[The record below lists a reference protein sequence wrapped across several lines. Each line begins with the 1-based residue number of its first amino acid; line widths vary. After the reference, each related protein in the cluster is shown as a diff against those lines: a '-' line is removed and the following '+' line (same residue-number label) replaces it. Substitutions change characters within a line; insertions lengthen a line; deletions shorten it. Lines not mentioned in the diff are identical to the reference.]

1 MPNNGEITNLVN
13 LYTDMQTK
21 MDKEFETESYTEA
34 LTNNDWEWDGNET
47 IVIPT
52 TTHFQLVD
60 YDVTQ
65 PWYQRTGAAQQVYDE
80 VNSYTVRRK
89 RTFHGEIDE
98 VPSMDQRFIR
108 KMATALKE
116 TVDNELVPEND
127 LYRLKT
133 WAEGCGDI
141 IFGTADDTKAKK
153 GTNDEDIIRT
163 LLTMNARATNLHV
176 PKKDRVFVMSVTD
189 AIETRLSE
197 RLQYNQNYSGKMI
210 QGEVAMLGDAKI
222 VAVPDDLMPA
232 GVKIMMKWKGS
243 TADPRKCHKLR
254 TLNNVVGSFAT
265 HAEGLFRY
273 DSFVK
278 AHKANGII
286 LFCEGTTTTPSTAV
300 CDVPEISYVSGSG
313 SGNGINIKFKAS
325 GYKGVASGHIKYVIT
340 QAPMF
345 ANPKVHEDAYDSS
358 SNVNIANS
366 ALTSGATYY
375 VSAYAYSTGCQPSGI
390 VTKKVTVA

>member
-1 MPNNGEITNLVN
+1 MAMTGEIANLQN
-13 LYTDMQTK
+13 LYTEMQTK
-21 MDKEFETESYTEA
+21 MDKEFEQESYTES
-34 LTNNDWEWDGNET
+34 LTNKDWEWDGNET

-60 YDVTQ
+60 YDITQ

-98 VPSMDQRFIR
+98 VPSMDQKFIR

-127 LYRLKT
+127 KYRLKT
-133 WAEGCGDI
+133 WAEGAGAVM
-141 IFGTADDTKAKK
+141 FGASTTTLAKK

-163 LLTMNARATNLHV
+163 LLTINAKATNLHV

-197 RLQYNQNYSGKMI
+197 RLQYNQNYTGKMI

-222 VAVPDDLMPA
+222 IAVPDDLMPA
-232 GVKIMMKWKGS
+232 GAKILMKWKGAS
-243 TADPRKCHKLR
+243 VDPRKCHKLR
-254 TLNNVVGSFAT
+254 TLNNVVGSFST

-286 LFCEGTTTTPSTAV
+286 VYAIGASGNASTEVCEGLTLSYDSTDGLCANDLTTHV
-300 CDVPEISYVSGSG
+300 GVYSGVT
-313 SGNGINIKFKAS
+313 
-325 GYKGVASGHIKYVIT
+325 YKYVIT
-340 QAPMF
+340 QAPMY
-345 ANPKVHEDAYDSS
+345 ANPKVHEDAATVNRGSS
-358 SNVNIANS
+358 KQTLVANANIPA
-366 ALTSGATYY
+366 GTYY
-375 VSAYAYSTGCQPSGI
+375 VSCYAYKTGCLPSGI
-390 VTKKVTVA
+390 ATFKFTKT

>member
-1 MPNNGEITNLVN
+1 MAMTGEIANLVN

-21 MDKEFETESYTEA
+21 MDKEFETESYTESM
-34 LTNNDWEWDGNET
+34 TNNDWEWDGNET

-52 TTHFQLVD
+52 TSHFTLTD

-127 LYRLKT
+127 AYRLKT
-133 WAEGCGDI
+133 WAEGAGKVM
-141 IFGTADDTKAKK
+141 FGAATTTLAKK
-153 GTNDEDIIRT
+153 GSSDEDIVRT
-163 LLTMNARATNLHV
+163 LLTINAKATNLHV
-176 PKKDRVFVMSVTD
+176 PKKDRIFVMSVTD

-197 RLQYNQNYSGKMI
+197 RLQYNQNYSGKMV

-232 GVKIMMKWKGS
+232 GVKIMMKWKGAS
-243 TADPRKCHKLR
+243 ADPRKCHKLR
-254 TLNNVVGSFAT
+254 TLNNVVGSFST

-286 LFCEGTTTTPSTAV
+286 VYAIG
-300 CDVPEISYVSGSG
+300 
-313 SGNGINIKFKAS
+313 AS
-325 GYKGVASGHIKYVIT
+325 GAASATVCEDPKITYDTTNGLVIGAQDSHTGVYSGVTYKYVIT
-340 QAPMF
+340 QAPMY
-345 ANPKVHEDAYDSS
+345 ANPKVHEDATTGTGIAYA
-358 SNVNIANS
+358 NIPA
-366 ALTSGATYY
+366 GTYY
-375 VSAYAYSTGCQPSGI
+375 VSAYAYKTDCLPSGI
-390 VTKKVTVA
+390 VNFKFTKT

>member
-1 MPNNGEITNLVN
+1 MAAMSGEITNLVN

-21 MDKEFETESYTEA
+21 MDKEFETQSYTES
-34 LTNNDWEWDGNET
+34 LTNNDWSWDGNET

-52 TTHFQLVD
+52 TSHFQLVD
-60 YDVTQ
+60 YDVSQ
-65 PWYQRTGAAQQVYDE
+65 PWYQRTGAAQQIYDE

-127 LYRLKT
+127 IYRLKT
-133 WAEGCGDI
+133 WAEGAGNVM
-141 IFGTADDTKAKK
+141 FGAATTTLAKK
-153 GTNDEDIIRT
+153 GSNDEDIVRT
-163 LLTMNARATNLHV
+163 LLTMNAKMTNLHV
-176 PKKDRVFVMSVTD
+176 PKKDRVFIMSVTD

-210 QGEVAMLGDAKI
+210 NGEVAMLGDAKI
-222 VAVPDDLMPA
+222 IAVPDDLMPT
-232 GVKIMMKWKGS
+232 GVKIMAKWKGA

-278 AHKANGII
+278 AHKADGILVYAI
-286 LFCEGTTTTPSTAV
+286 GTNSSASTTVCEAPKITYDTTYGLVIGAQDSHTGV
-300 CDVPEISYVSGSG
+300 YSGVT
-313 SGNGINIKFKAS
+313 
-325 GYKGVASGHIKYVIT
+325 YKYVIT
-340 QAPMF
+340 QAPMY
-345 ANPKVHEDAYDSS
+345 ANPKVHEAAVTGTGTAYASIDA
-358 SNVNIANS
+358 
-366 ALTSGATYY
+366 GTYY
-375 VSAYAYSTGCQPSGI
+375 VSAYAYKDGCLPSGI
-390 VTKKVTVA
+390 THFKFTKS